1 MREMY
6 LGMQLAWRQGFHHLQ
21 VKNNSKTLVYMTTWN
36 ARINGKPITLVR
48 CIHELL
54 ELNWHVQVKHTWQE
68 ENRSVDW
75 LTNFSFS
82 LNSFQIHVMET
93 PSNGF

>member
-1 MREMY
+1 VETRFPPSSSEK
-6 LGMQLAWRQGFHHLQ
+6 QL
-21 VKNNSKTLVYMTTWN
+21 KNSGLHDHMEC
-36 ARINGKPITLVR
+36 RINGKPITLVR